1 MKNNKSRRAIT
12 LAMAVLT
19 LLFTVTL
26 YSQINFSDDFESYA
40 AGTNIQTLE
49 TWKTAD
55 QMYISDVRARSGSHS
70 LKVANL
76 NSSLIALY
84 RYDDFTTGK
93 MEIEFYIWKE
103 KKASITVS
111 PNFSFP
117 NVKFK
122 VNNIVS
128 SYIDDEKGFLT
139 FEAEKWH
146 KINISIDK
154 DLNYFDF
161 RVDDIVI
168 NRGIY
173 TPYFR
178 NALAINNYPAGEV
191 YADDFTIK
199 QYARTT
205 PKNNLL
211 ISAYRLRQLNL
222 ENTQDSL
229 WISVTQAGSQPIE
242 GLEVQWTQNDTE
254 HIVDMPDFSL
264 VAGSSKNIFLGLVS
278 LEQGTNEFG
287 FYIENKE
294 ITESDYSDNHLYLR
308 AEGRKRGNKPLLL
321 EYTTSTSHSFSPAA
335 IYSAEN
341 FLNQYADY
349 VTVINMHGNDPMY
362 SPTYYFA
369 GPFSIPRMFVN
380 RTDTNVLP
388 AVDELIPLFEQD
400 SPIDLDFTVWYDET
414 TQQMKCETDVTFLTD
429 YENPVYHTV
438 VVVEDSVTGTS
449 SYYDQAN
456 FYAGGGY
463 GSLGGFENKPPY
475 IPASEM
481 VYRFVGR
488 KALNGVYGS
497 KVFTS
502 LQAGQKATYL
512 STDALSLASITDKHY
527 LVAIVMDQNRRVMN
541 HKKVKIKE
549 VIKIITATKETDLPA
564 LAIYPNPASSKLYLK
579 GWQDAQ
585 SFEIYT
591 STGSCVQTTI
601 AKPEIDVEPLPN
613 DLYYLKVVQKEGNH
627 IVIPFI
633 KAN

>member
-1 MKNNKSRRAIT
+1 MKNNKFYRSALSLIC
-12 LAMAVLT
+12 VS
-19 LLFTVTL
+19 LLFTVFVKGQL
-26 YSQINFSDDFESYA
+26 NFFDGFEDYE

-55 QMYISDVRARSGSHS
+55 QMYVSDVRARSGIHS

-76 NSSLIALY
+76 NSSLAALL

-93 MEIEFYIWKE
+93 MEIEFYLWKE

-122 VNNIVS
+122 ANNIVS
-128 SYIDDEKGFLT
+128 SYINDEKGFLT

-161 RVDDIVI
+161 KVDDIVI

-173 TPYFR
+173 TAYFR

-199 QYARTT
+199 QNTRPT

-222 ENTQDSL
+222 ENTPDSL
-229 WISVTQAGSQPIE
+229 WISVTQAGSQPLK
-242 GLEVQWTQNDTE
+242 GLEVQWTQNGTE
-254 HIVDMPDFSL
+254 HIVEIPDFSL

-294 ITESDYSDNHLYLR
+294 ITESDYTDNHLYLR
-308 AEGRKRGNKPLLL
+308 AEGKKRGNKPLLL

-349 VTVINMHGNDPMY
+349 VTIINMHGNDPMY

-369 GPFSIPRMFVN
+369 GPFSIPRMFAN

-388 AVDELIPLFEQD
+388 AVDELMPLFEED
-400 SPIDLDFTVWYDET
+400 SPINLDFTVLYDESA
-414 TQQMKCETDVTFLTD
+414 QQMKCETDVTFLTD

-438 VVVEDSVTGTS
+438 VMVEDSVSGTS

-463 GSLGGFENKPPY
+463 GNLGGFENKPPY

-497 KVFTS
+497 KIFTMMK
-502 LQAGQKATYL
+502 AGQKTSYL
-512 STDALSLASITDKHY
+512 STDKMNLDSITDRHY
-527 LVAIVMDQNRRVMN
+527 LVSIVMDQNRRVMN
-541 HKKVKIKE
+541 HKKVKIKD
-549 VIKIITATKETDLPA
+549 VIKIITASKETDLPA
-564 LAIYPNPASSKLYLK
+564 LTIYPNPASSNLCLK
-579 GWQDAQ
+579 EWQAAQ
-585 SFEIYT
+585 SFEIFT
-591 STGSCVQTTI
+591 STGSCVHTTI
-601 AKPEIDVEPLPN
+601 AKPEIDIEHLPN
-613 DLYYLKVVQKEGNH
+613 GLYYLKVVQKEGNH